1 MSIYTL
7 LKIFENINAYGVEL
21 WGPKLQQ
28 KEAYDPKF

>member
-7 LKIFENINAYGVEL
+7 LKIFENNTYGVEL

-28 KEAYDPKF
+28 KEAHDLKF

>member
-7 LKIFENINAYGVEL
+7 LKIFENNNAYGVEL

-28 KEAYDPKF
+28 KEAHDLKF